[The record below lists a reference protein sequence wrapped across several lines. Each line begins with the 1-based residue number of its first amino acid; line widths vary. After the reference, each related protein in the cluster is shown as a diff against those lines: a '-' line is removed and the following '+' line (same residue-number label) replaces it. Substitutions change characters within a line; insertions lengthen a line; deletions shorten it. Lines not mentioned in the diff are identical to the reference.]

1 MTPHVC
7 DKELPCSNHFTIF
20 LWVVGLLI
28 SILTAEVYATIDNR
42 NRAVDEHKVM
52 IQERTYQD
60 SLLRTEISKNY
71 SEIIQRLAR
80 IEEKISK

>member
-42 NRAVDEHKVM
+42 NRAVDEHKAM